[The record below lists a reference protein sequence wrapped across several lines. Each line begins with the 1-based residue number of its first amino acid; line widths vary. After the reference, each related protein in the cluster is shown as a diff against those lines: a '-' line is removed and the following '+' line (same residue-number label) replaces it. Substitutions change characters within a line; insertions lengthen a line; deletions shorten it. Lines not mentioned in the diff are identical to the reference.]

1 MSVKRDTAALYVIQA
16 CGYLVPLIALPYLSR
31 TLGPDH
37 FGQVSFA
44 VAFMQFFITV
54 TDFGFDL
61 TAARKISIHRG
72 DREMLTRLYWIVT
85 ISKSCIALLCALI
98 VLASVEF
105 VPALQDVKGIILIS
119 LLSLA
124 GTVLSPVWLFQGL
137 EKIPLMAVI
146 TLATRIVSLTAL
158 FFIVKSPADYLATAV
173 CFFAPLLASGLILTA
188 IAHCAGMLT
197 SWQKITREDLW
208 QQSLEAFHVFSGSAF
223 AFMYTYLNA
232 IILKFLTG
240 NDAVGYFVMA
250 DKIVSPIKQFFGPL
264 IQTMFPRICKL
275 HSENRGKEADDIIRK
290 VVMTVLLLNACA
302 ILAVFVGGEKLVV
315 LAFGVKFLPA
325 VPVLKALI
333 FLPVVVSIATVL
345 MQLSLIAQGEVRPLK
360 RIYGIAAAFHF
371 VQSLIL
377 VKEFG
382 ATGTA
387 ISVVLTEVLV
397 IALICY
403 ACRGARSRRVE
414 AGAQGAQGAQ

>member
-1 MSVKRDTAALYVIQA
+1 MSVKRDAALLYVIQA

-31 TLGPDH
+31 TLGPDR

-85 ISKSCIALLCALI
+85 ISKGLIALLCAVI
-98 VLASVEF
+98 VIASVEF
-105 VPALQDVKGIILIS
+105 VPALHDDRGVILIS

-124 GTVLSPVWLFQGL
+124 GTVLSPVWLYQGL
-137 EKIPLMAVI
+137 EKMPMMAVI

-158 FFIVKSPADYLATAV
+158 FFIVKSSADYLATAV

-188 IAHCAGMLT
+188 IAHGTGMLT
-197 SWQKITREDLW
+197 SWQKITRKDLW
-208 QQSLEAFHVFSGSAF
+208 EQSVEAFHVFSGSAF

-240 NDAVGYFVMA
+240 NDAVGFYVMA

-275 HSENRGKEADDIIRK
+275 HAENRGKEADHIVRK
-290 VVMTVLLLNACA
+290 VVLTVLLLNVCA
-302 ILAVFVGGEKLVV
+302 ILVVFVGGEKLVV
-315 LAFGVKFLPA
+315 LAFGDKFLPA

-333 FLPVVVSIATVL
+333 FLPAVVGIASVL
-345 MQLSLIAQGEVRPLK
+345 MQLGLIAQGEVRPLK
-360 RIYGIAAAFHF
+360 RIYGVAAAFHF
-371 VQSLIL
+371 VQSIIL

-387 ISVVLTEVLV
+387 VSVVLTEVLV

-403 ACRGARSRRVE
+403 ERRGARSRRIA
-414 AGAQGAQGAQ
+414 AGAQGAQ

>member
-31 TLGPDH
+31 TLGPDR

-44 VAFMQFFITV
+44 VAFMQFFIMV

-72 DREMLTRLYWIVT
+72 DREMLTRLYWVVT
-85 ISKSCIALLCALI
+85 ISKSLIALLCALVVI
-98 VLASVEF
+98 ASVEF
-105 VPALQDVKGIILIS
+105 VPALRDDKGVILIS

-124 GTVLSPVWLFQGL
+124 GTVLSPVWLYQGL

-146 TLATRIVSLTAL
+146 TLATRIVSLAVL
-158 FFIVKSPADYLATAV
+158 FFIVKSSADYLATAV

-188 IAHCAGMLT
+188 LAHGTGMLT
-197 SWQKITREDLW
+197 SWQKITRKDLW
-208 QQSLEAFHVFSGSAF
+208 DQSVEAFHVFSGSAF

-240 NDAVGYFVMA
+240 NDAVGFYVMA

-275 HSENRGKEADDIIRK
+275 HAENRGNEADHIVRN
-290 VVMTVLLLNACA
+290 VVLTVLLLNVCA
-302 ILAVFVGGEKLVV
+302 ILAVFVGGEKLVM
-315 LAFGVKFLPA
+315 LAFGPKFLPA

-333 FLPVVVSIATVL
+333 FLPVVVGIASVL
-345 MQLSLIAQGEVRPLK
+345 MQLGLIAQGEVRPLK

-371 VQSLIL
+371 VQSVIL

-387 ISVVLTEVLV
+387 VSVVLTEVLV
-397 IALICY
+397 IALICFER
-403 ACRGARSRRVE
+403 RGARSRRI
-414 AGAQGAQGAQ
+414 AASAQGAQ